1 MNKAKP
7 EASYFFKA
15 EGKRVMTFVLDM
27 ETADQIPGLA
37 EPLFQ
42 GMGAN
47 VEFHPVM
54 SFDDLKKAISKM
66 S

>member
-1 MNKAKP
+1 M
-7 EASYFFKA
+7 S
-15 EGKRVMTFVLDM
+15 FVVDM

-42 GMGAN
+42 GMGVN
-47 VEFHPVM
+47 VELHPLM
-54 SFDDLKKAISKM
+54 SFDDLNNTISRM

>member
-1 MNKAKP
+1 M
-7 EASYFFKA
+7 Y
-15 EGKRVMTFVLDM
+15 KRIMTSVVDM

-47 VEFHPVM
+47 IELDCSWLALIFYT
-54 SFDDLKKAISKM
+54 FFGGIFLKTYRPWH
-66 S
+66 